1 MKIKPFYQITARYTR
16 ADENGKEQ
24 KVSENYLLVAC
35 NFTDAEA
42 RAYKELEKIV
52 SGEFTVSKIS
62 RSVIEEVIPSEG
74 DLYYKGT
81 VRFVLLDDNTG
92 KSKRIKQPVLVMADS
107 VKDAEAKIAVA
118 FENTT
123 LGADIVGVQESNICE
138 VFREEVESVGS
149 DK

>member
-1 MKIKPFYQITARYTR
+1 MRLKPFYQVTVKYIRT
-16 ADENGKEQ
+16 DENGKEQ

-74 DLYYKGT
+74 ELYYKGT
-81 VRFVLLDDNTG
+81 VRFVLLDENTG
-92 KSKRIKQPVLVMADS
+92 KSKKIKQPVLVMADS

-118 FENTT
+118 FENTM
-123 LGADIVGVQESNICE
+123 LGADIVGVQESDIVD
-138 VFREEVESVGS
+138 VFE
-149 DK
+149 